1 MYEAVAGLGSPK
13 SAHHG
18 SGDPFFDDRLSLSLG
33 EAFGTKFSLSQHP
46 LARSPAP
53 KSTGLCREERSLRE
67 HDANGA
73 ADSRAA
79 LAAFPLPDS
88 TTLVT
93 ALNRVLQLPT
103 LARSARCC
111 GGILVQTYYKH
122 IMAAWLDL
130 VAAADKNGF
139 YLFKM
144 RAIDLY
150 ALVKAAS
157 ALTLRQSA
165 PLRY

>member
-79 LAAFPLPDS
+79 LTAFPMPDQNVLEVDLDAVHAL
-88 TTLVT
+88 LVRRDREQRWR
-93 ALNRVLQLPT
+93 N
-103 LARSARCC
+103 
-111 GGILVQTYYKH
+111 QTS
-122 IMAAWLDL
+122 D
-130 VAAADKNGF
+130 N
-139 YLFKM
+139 
-144 RAIDLY
+144 
-150 ALVKAAS
+150 
-157 ALTLRQSA
+157 
-165 PLRY
+165 P